1 MKVKEKKI
9 KINEKEKKIIYLISY
24 GFTNEEIA
32 TDLKVTNSSL
42 QNTILNLLR
51 KTNTFNRANLVRWGF
66 ENKYLK

>member
-32 TDLKVTNSSL
+32 TDLKVTISSL